1 MNLPEYAMADTKITR
16 DEEVTIEMQHNSP
29 MLPAVFGEQPKTVTY
44 TGKVVGSA
52 DYDPK
57 DSLRITGDTQMPI
70 RVITFAKIVKFNGK
84 PFKYT
89 PTVTQDPKKPA
100 PPKTV
105 QVEGS
110 KPGKFYTLT
119 IKEDGSKSCSCPGF
133 VFRGSCKLI
142 DNYKG

>member
-1 MNLPEYAMADTKITR
+1 MADTKITR
-16 DEEVTIEMQHNSP
+16 DEEVTIEMEHRSP
-29 MLPAVFGEQPKTVTY
+29 MLPAVFGEQPKTITY
-44 TGKVVGSA
+44 KGKIVGSA

-70 RVITFAKIVKFNGK
+70 RVITFAKIVSYNGK

-89 PTVTQDPKKPA
+89 PTVVVDPKKPA

-110 KPGKFYTLT
+110 KGKTYTIT
-119 IKEDGSKSCSCPGF
+119 IREDGGKTCSCPGF
-133 VFRGSCKLI
+133 GFRGSCKHI
-142 DNYKG
+142 DNYKA

>member
-1 MNLPEYAMADTKITR
+1 MADTNIIR
-16 DEEVTIEMQHNSP
+16 DEEVTIEMEYLSP
-29 MLPAVFGEQPKTVTY
+29 RLPDVFGEQPTTLTF

-57 DSLRITGDTQMPI
+57 DSLRITGDQRMPI
-70 RVITFAKIVKFNGK
+70 RVITFAKIVKFNGQ

-89 PTVTQDPKKPA
+89 PTLDPKKPA
-100 PPKTV
+100 QPKVV

-110 KPGKFYTLT
+110 KPGKFYTIT

-133 VFRGSCKLI
+133 GFRGSCKHI
-142 DNYKG
+142 DNYKA

>member
-1 MNLPEYAMADTKITR
+1 MTDTVFKR
-16 DEEVTIEMQHNSP
+16 DEEVTIEMENNSP
-29 MLPAVFGEQPKTVTY
+29 MLVAVFGEQPKTIKY

-57 DSLRITGDTQMPI
+57 DSLRITGDSQMPI
-70 RVITFAKIVKFNGK
+70 RVITFKKIVTMNGQ

-89 PTVTQDPKKPA
+89 PTVVVDPKKPT

-110 KPGKFYTLT
+110 KPGKFYTIT
-119 IKEDGSKSCSCPGF
+119 IAADGGKTCSCPGF
-133 VFRGSCKLI
+133 GFRGSCKHI
-142 DNYKG
+142 DNYKA

>member
-1 MNLPEYAMADTKITR
+1 MADTKIIR
-16 DEEVTIEMQHNSP
+16 DEEVTIEMEYRSP
-29 MLPAVFGEQPKTVTY
+29 RLPEVFGEQPTTLTF

-57 DSLRITGDTQMPI
+57 DSLRITGDQRMPI
-70 RVITFAKIVKFNGK
+70 RVITFAKIVKFNGQ

-89 PTVTQDPKKPA
+89 PTLDPKKPA
-100 PPKTV
+100 QPKVV

-110 KPGKFYTLT
+110 KPGKFYTIT

-133 VFRGSCKLI
+133 GFRGSCRHI
-142 DNYKG
+142 DAFTG

>member
-1 MNLPEYAMADTKITR
+1 MADTKITR
-16 DEEVTIEMQHNSP
+16 DEEVTIEVEHRSP
-29 MLPAVFGEQPKTVTY
+29 MLVAVFGEQPKTLIY
-44 TGKVVGSA
+44 KGKVVGSA

-57 DSLRITGDTQMPI
+57 DSIRITGDHQMPI
-70 RVITFAKIVKFNGK
+70 RVITKAKIVNYNGK

-89 PTVTQDPKKPA
+89 PTLDPKKPA

-110 KPGKFYTLT
+110 KGKTYTLT

-133 VFRGSCKLI
+133 GFRGSCKHI
-142 DNYKG
+142 DNYKE

>member
-1 MNLPEYAMADTKITR
+1 MADTKITR
-16 DEEVTIEMQHNSP
+16 DEEVTIEMAYRSP
-29 MLPAVFGEQPKTVTY
+29 MLPAVFGEQPETITY
-44 TGKVVGSA
+44 KGKIVGGA

-57 DSLRITGDTQMPI
+57 DSLRITGDQQMPI
-70 RVITFAKIVKFNGK
+70 RVITFAKIVSYNGK

-89 PTVTQDPKKPA
+89 PTVVVDPKKPA

-119 IKEDGSKSCSCPGF
+119 FKEDGSKSCSCPGF
-133 VFRGSCKLI
+133 GFRGSCKHI
-142 DNYKG
+142 DNYKA

>member
-1 MNLPEYAMADTKITR
+1 MADTKIIR
-16 DEEVTIEMQHNSP
+16 DEEVTIEMEYRSP
-29 MLPAVFGEQPKTVTY
+29 RLPEVFGEQPTTLTF

-57 DSLRITGDTQMPI
+57 DSLRITGDQRMPI
-70 RVITFAKIVKFNGK
+70 RVITFAKIVKFNGQ

-89 PTVTQDPKKPA
+89 PTLDPKKPA
-100 PPKTV
+100 QPKVV

-110 KPGKFYTLT
+110 KPGKFYTIT

-133 VFRGSCKLI
+133 GFRGSCTHI
-142 DNYKG
+142 DNYKA